1 MIGDRDE
8 AEDIVQAAFT
18 VVHKRLAEF
27 DRARPFPAW
36 LFGIV
41 RHIAER
47 MRARSARRRRLLG
60 KWGEH
65 TVDEPRVPAPDVLLC
80 ARTRLEAVY
89 DAMRVLSPMQRAC
102 FELVAL
108 RNVAPADAAAM
119 HGISESTV
127 RQHVFRARNSIRSAI
142 GDDL

>member
-41 RHIAER
+41 RRIAER
-47 MRARSARRRRLLG
+47 TRTRNARRKRLLG
-60 KWGEH
+60 KWGAH
-65 TVDEPRVPAPDVLLC
+65 TVDAPHAPAADVLLS

-89 DAMRVLSPMQRAC
+89 DAMHILSPMQRAC
-102 FELVAL
+102 FELVAI

-127 RQHVFRARNSIRSAI
+127 RQHVFRARNAIRSAI
-142 GDDL
+142 GEDA